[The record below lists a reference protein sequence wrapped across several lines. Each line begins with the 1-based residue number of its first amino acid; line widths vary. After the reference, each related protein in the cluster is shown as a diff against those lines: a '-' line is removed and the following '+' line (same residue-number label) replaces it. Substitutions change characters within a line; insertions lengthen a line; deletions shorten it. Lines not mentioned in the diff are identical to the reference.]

1 MTYGLLLVF
10 VFTILLL
17 FAGSIIV
24 VIRRKTFCTLLQ
36 TLGTACLMMVLLT
49 NIAEVSSG
57 WRLPN
62 LVGYFLDFWGIVLG
76 LTLFPVG
83 YLCHAL
89 RKTGA

>member
-1 MTYGLLLVF
+1 MTYAIVLVF

-17 FAGSIIV
+17 FAGSIIL
-24 VIRRKTFCTLLQ
+24 VIRRKTLCGLLQ
-36 TLGTACLMMVLLT
+36 LLGTACLIVVLLT

-62 LVGYFLDFWGIVLG
+62 SVGHYLDFWGVVLG

-83 YLCHAL
+83 YLCLAL